1 MKQVIPF
8 AQEQDITVIIPAGND
23 APTGLHENT
32 PQILGTADNGLITVG
47 GVEMDGSL
55 FTLTNPD
62 LGMGGSISIYAPAR
76 DVLCAS
82 TGSDS
87 ATRLVSGT
95 SVAAPAV
102 AGMAAYFFSLQELD
116 SNWPAGLVARAMK
129 QFFFLS
135 ANIQRHNAPVP
146 WTLDYY
152 TLPSNRSI
160 RVACKYRHTFY
171 SLTLFQVLILLFAG
185 NRHPGNSLGGCGA
198 ASSKVKRQDD
208 LPDLSCPVP
217 SDSDSDTSMTTMTM
231 SAPTSSEVSS
241 TTTSSSETSSEI
253 SSETTTSSETSLE
266 TSSETTTIS
275 STSSTTSP
283 PSTTSDSFCTVVYA
297 DGSSCVQVPSNTC
310 GFGSKIVCPLAKRGA
325 HAATATTFFASGSFV
340 TAHPTAV
347 AMAA

>member
-152 TLPSNRSI
+152 TPPSNRSI

-171 SLTLFQVLILLFAG
+171 SLTLFQVLTLLFVG

-241 TTTSSSETSSEI
+241 TTT
-253 SSETTTSSETSLE
+253 TSSETSLE
-266 TSSETTTIS
+266 TSSETTTI
-275 STSSTTSP
+275 SSTTSP